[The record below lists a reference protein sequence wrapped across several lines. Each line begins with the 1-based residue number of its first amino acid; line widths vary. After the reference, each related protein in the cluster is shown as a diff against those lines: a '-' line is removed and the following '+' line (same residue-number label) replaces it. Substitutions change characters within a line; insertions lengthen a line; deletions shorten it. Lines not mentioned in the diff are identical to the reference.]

1 MDKLL
6 IKNVHI
12 IDPSQS
18 LNCISDIMIED
29 GVISKLGKNLT
40 VDCKTIDGSGLYAA
54 PGLVKRVNGED
65 NSLFVGCSGFP
76 KCRHTEPFKK
86 EMGS

>member
-54 PGLVKRVNGED
+54 PGLVDMHVHPVSYTHLDVYKRQILHN
-65 NSLFVGCSGFP
+65 
-76 KCRHTEPFKK
+76 R
-86 EMGS
+86 